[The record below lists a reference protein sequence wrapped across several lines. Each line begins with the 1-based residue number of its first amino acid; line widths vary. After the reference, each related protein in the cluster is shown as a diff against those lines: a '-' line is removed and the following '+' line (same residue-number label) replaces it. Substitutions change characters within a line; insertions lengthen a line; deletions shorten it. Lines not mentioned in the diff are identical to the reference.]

1 MEYRIC
7 VCIFVSTITIKKKGI
22 MKTITGETIEVKANQ
37 SKRTFTIRKTH
48 TDGSKT
54 KYRTIQMSKEEF
66 ESAEHWTANDWN
78 QFLKTD
84 EYYIV

>member
-1 MEYRIC
+1 
-7 VCIFVSTITIKKKGI
+7 
-22 MKTITGETIEVKANQ
+22 MKTITGETIEVKANK

-48 TDGSKT
+48 SDGSKT
-54 KYRTIQMSKEEF
+54 KYRTNPMNKEEF
-66 ESAEHWTANDWN
+66 ESAEYWTANDWN